1 MYLKISGCARL
12 ISPLGTFILE
22 IVLEVWL
29 RTGSMLSGMRIC
41 YLLSIVTVM
50 LHNKQPENF
59 SYRTV
64 SLLEV
69 QLGLAN
75 FI

>member
-1 MYLKISGCARL
+1 
-12 ISPLGTFILE
+12 
-22 IVLEVWL
+22 
-29 RTGSMLSGMRIC
+29 
-41 YLLSIVTVM
+41 M

-75 FI
+75 FIWPRFCASLWAAGSSTDLSGVGLQAQGLSSLLVI